1 MHGLS
6 AIGPFVGIA
15 IAALSGVGSAYQLAV
30 ARAVGRYFAR
40 PAPRAARG
48 APVTLLK
55 PLYGAE
61 PRLTANLASFLT
73 QDYDA
78 PVQMV
83 CGLNTP
89 QDGALPQAQALV
101 AAHPGADIALSP
113 GPRAPGANGK
123 VGNLVA
129 MMPLARHD
137 VLVLSD
143 SDMVVGPDYLSTVTA
158 ALAQPGVGLVSSL
171 YLGRGDA
178 GVWSRIGAAMISF
191 QQTPNMIFAL
201 AHGLAQPCMGS
212 TIALRRDTLLAIGG
226 FERFAD
232 VLADDHAL
240 GAAVRDLGLSVAI
253 PPLLIDHAGD
263 EASLGA
269 LWRHFLR
276 WAVTIRDLNPGGHY
290 GSVITMPLPI
300 ALLALPFAPL
310 AGGLA
315 LAVALGARATV
326 AHAIGRAAQRKSASL
341 WCMIAGDV
349 LGFGIFCVSLF
360 ARTIDWRG
368 ASLTMSS
375 NGRIRQ
381 NPERKPRAT
390 VPGAPARMRD
400 E

>member
-1 MHGLS
+1 MHALLLFGETL
-6 AIGPFVGIA
+6 
-15 IAALSGVGSAYQLAV
+15 AALSGVGSVYHLAV
-30 ARAVGRYFAR
+30 ARAVRRYFAR
-40 PAPRAARG
+40 PRPQATHPV
-48 APVTLLK
+48 PVTLLK

-61 PRLTANLASFLT
+61 PQLAANLASFLT
-73 QDYDA
+73 QDYTA

-83 CGLNTP
+83 CGINTP
-89 QDGALPQAQALV
+89 DDGARPAAETLM
-101 AAHPGADIALSP
+101 AAHGNVVLNP

-143 SDMVVGPDYLSTVTA
+143 SDMVVGHDYLFTVVG
-158 ALAQPGVGLVSSL
+158 ALEQPGVGLVSCL

-178 GVWSRIGAAMISF
+178 GVWSQIGAAMISF
-191 QQTPNMIFAL
+191 QQTPNMVFAL
-201 AHGLAQPCMGS
+201 RHGLASPCMGS
-212 TIALRRDTLLAIGG
+212 TIALRRETLTAIGG

-232 VLADDHAL
+232 VLADDHAM
-240 GAAVRDLGLSVAI
+240 GAAVTALGQSIAI
-253 PPLLIDHAGD
+253 PPLFIDHAGD

-290 GSVITMPLPI
+290 GSVVTMPLPI
-300 ALLALPFAPL
+300 ALLALPVAPL
-310 AGGLA
+310 AGA
-315 LAVALGARATV
+315 IALGAALIARLGV
-326 AHAIGRAAQRKSASL
+326 AHAIRRAGARKSAPL

-349 LGFGIFCVSLF
+349 LGLGIFCASLI

-368 ASLTMSS
+368 ASLTMTD

-381 NPERKPRAT
+381 TPDRDPRAT
-390 VPGAPARMRD
+390 AGTVP
-400 E
+400 